1 MAKEIGQFLYERGYK
16 KIESQIPLFMKEA
29 EDVVY
34 LVQITGMTY
43 DQFSPPEVYL
53 RRNQQLI
60 FEYNGRTRKDVQVLN
75 LIFVPSIQCKGIAE
89 VAEKVPNVWVIEQQ
103 NNRLLL
109 FENQSKQFDNL
120 YDDLESWLIVPKE
133 ENEVGKIK
141 SCPIT
146 LILIA
151 INVIVYLI
159 LSNMG
164 DVYDPIF
171 MFAHGAQEW
180 RSVFYE
186 HEYYRLF
193 TSMFLHF
200 GWEHLF
206 NNMLVLLIAG
216 IEIEMQIGKIRYF
229 LLYFISGLFGNLVSA
244 IAGAMTG
251 SIAISAGASG
261 AIYGVVGAT
270 IISVILDREK
280 RERFSLLYGAILLV
294 GSFYMAT
301 QDGTIDYFAH
311 GGGVIM
317 GMALGI
323 LFHMI
328 PKKKLAH
335 A

>member
-1 MAKEIGQFLYERGYK
+1 MNNML
-16 KIESQIPLFMKEA
+16 
-29 EDVVY
+29 
-34 LVQITGMTY
+34 
-43 DQFSPPEVYL
+43 
-53 RRNQQLI
+53 
-60 FEYNGRTRKDVQVLN
+60 
-75 LIFVPSIQCKGIAE
+75 
-89 VAEKVPNVWVIEQQ
+89 
-103 NNRLLL
+103 NRLIW
-109 FENQSKQFDNL
+109 QF
-120 YDDLESWLIVPKE
+120 K
-133 ENEVGKIK
+133 KA
-141 SCPIT
+141 PIT
-146 LILIA
+146 VSLIGIC
-151 INVIVYLI
+151 IIVYI
-159 LSNMG
+159 LSFFLFGEEMTAYEGLFFGGYNP
-164 DVYDPIF
+164 VYV
-171 MFAHGAQEW
+171 M
-180 RSVFYE
+180 VT

-317 GMALGI
+317 GMVLGI
-323 LFHMI
+323 LFHI
-328 PKKKLAH
+328 ISKKKLAH